1 MKKTSVKL
9 TALGLSGALALGGVG
24 GAVCARAASAPGSA
38 APVTLSAAEPASGPA
53 AYRDETVYVLAGPDG
68 AVEKII
74 VSDWLKN
81 PEGLDRL
88 EDAAVL
94 DQVEDVKGGAAF
106 SPDGPGRIWE
116 ANGGDVYSQGTS
128 DQDLP
133 VEVSVRYTLDGR
145 PIDPE
150 QLAGKS
156 GRVSIRF
163 DYVNRQYQEVSIGG
177 ETERICVPFAM
188 ITAVALDSGR
198 FANVDVANGRLC
210 NDGDRLAVVGLALPG
225 VRESLGLDE
234 EDFDLPEYLEITA
247 DVTDFR
253 LETTFTAAVCEP
265 FARLDTEKLS
275 DAEGLGDA
283 LAELEDAM
291 NQLLEGSGRLY
302 DGLEELLE
310 KSGGLASGVEQLAG
324 GAASL
329 QSGADALQSG
339 AAQLKDGSA
348 ALQAGLDQLA
358 AQNDTLNGGAEQMFQ
373 SLLDSAA
380 RQLTAA
386 GVQVPELTAD
396 NYAQVLDGAAASLGD
411 SPAARQI
418 AGVKASLDSCH
429 AFCQGLR
436 QYADGVAQASG
447 GAAELASGA
456 EGVSQGAD
464 TLSQG
469 AAQLGG
475 GIQSLQSSLPA
486 LTDGVAR
493 LRDGAGELD
502 DGLREFNDKGV
513 RKILDTGDLTD
524 LADRLEAMSKA
535 ADGCRSF
542 AGGNEAGGQVKFLYR
557 TAPITAEEP

>member
-1 MKKTSVKL
+1 M
-9 TALGLSGALALGGVG
+9 
-24 GAVCARAASAPGSA
+24 
-38 APVTLSAAEPASGPA
+38 
-53 AYRDETVYVLAGPDG
+53 
-68 AVEKII
+68 
-74 VSDWLKN
+74 
-81 PEGLDRL
+81 
-88 EDAAVL
+88 
-94 DQVEDVKGGAAF
+94 
-106 SPDGPGRIWE
+106 
-116 ANGGDVYSQGTS
+116 
-128 DQDLP
+128 
-133 VEVSVRYTLDGR
+133 EVSVRYTLDGR
-145 PIDPE
+145 PIDPD

-156 GRVSIRF
+156 GRVTIRF

-188 ITAVALDSGR
+188 ITAVALDSGC

-291 NQLLEGSGRLY
+291 DRLLDGSGRLY

-310 KSGGLASGVEQLAG
+310 KSGGLAPGVEQLAG
-324 GAASL
+324 GADSL

-493 LRDGAGELD
+493 LCDGAGELD

-513 RKILDTGDLTD
+513 RKILDAGDLTD